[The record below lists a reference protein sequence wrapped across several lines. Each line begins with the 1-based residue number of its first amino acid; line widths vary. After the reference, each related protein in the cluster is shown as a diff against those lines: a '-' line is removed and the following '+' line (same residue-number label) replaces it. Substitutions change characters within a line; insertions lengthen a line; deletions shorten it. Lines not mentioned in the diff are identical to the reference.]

1 MEDKIKQ
8 LEEKISKIEKEIEFL
23 KNNNFNNKKPPQNP
37 DDYLENK
44 DHSIFVSD

>member
-1 MEDKIKQ
+1 MEDRIKQ
-8 LEEKISKIEKEIEFL
+8 LEEKISKIEKEIELL
-23 KNNNFNNKKPPQNP
+23 KNNNFKNKKPPQNP